1 MPIEPDTILRGSV
14 PPRQLASD
22 ASVFDK
28 RFIITSELTMNESE
42 NVGDQLQATEN
53 VLRNL
58 IASILSD
65 KLGGEWL
72 VKTGVSQDRYDGW
85 VRKREAEKKKLA
97 TGNLETRLLYFADFY
112 DLKTII
118 VKNWGHFSAVFG
130 ERKEFEVF
138 LSNLEDFRNPNA
150 HARGL
155 LPYQE
160 HLALGICGEIRAKVA
175 RYRSKKETAKDCFPR
190 IDSAYDNHGHTYPFR
205 GIVSDRVE
213 VRPGDRVE
221 VVVHGSDPEGLP
233 LEYQFKMEDG
243 PEQIWSTINAFTFE
257 LTSAHIGMLRAVRFY
272 IRFPRNYHAY
282 NTYDHVETFLFDVL
296 PLRS

>member
-85 VRKREAEKKKLA
+85 VRKREEEKKKLA

-118 VKNWGHFSAVFG
+118 VKNWGHFSAVSAS
-130 ERKEFEVF
+130 ERNSKYSYRTSKTSAIQTHMLAVFFLIKNILRSAFVVRFARKWRAIDPRRRRQKIAFHELTAPTIITDIPIHFEV
-138 LSNLEDFRNPNA
+138 S
-150 HARGL
+150 
-155 LPYQE
+155 
-160 HLALGICGEIRAKVA
+160 
-175 RYRSKKETAKDCFPR
+175 
-190 IDSAYDNHGHTYPFR
+190 
-205 GIVSDRVE
+205 
-213 VRPGDRVE
+213 
-221 VVVHGSDPEGLP
+221 
-233 LEYQFKMEDG
+233 
-243 PEQIWSTINAFTFE
+243 
-257 LTSAHIGMLRAVRFY
+257 
-272 IRFPRNYHAY
+272 
-282 NTYDHVETFLFDVL
+282 
-296 PLRS
+296 